1 MILSG
6 SANPALGTSIAKL
19 LGVNLALSEVR
30 RFADG
35 ETSVKVH
42 ENVQGKD
49 VYIVQPTC
57 PPVNDTFMELV
68 LTISAVKRAGAR
80 SVTCVIPYY
89 GYAR

>member
-1 MILSG
+1 M
-6 SANPALGTSIAKL
+6 AESIADHLGAKL
-19 LGVNLALSEVR
+19 ASSKVL

-35 ETSVKVH
+35 ETFVRVYD
-42 ENVQGKD
+42 NVNGKH

-57 PPVNDTFMELV
+57 PPVNDHLMELV
-68 LTISAVKRAGAR
+68 LSISACRRAGAA